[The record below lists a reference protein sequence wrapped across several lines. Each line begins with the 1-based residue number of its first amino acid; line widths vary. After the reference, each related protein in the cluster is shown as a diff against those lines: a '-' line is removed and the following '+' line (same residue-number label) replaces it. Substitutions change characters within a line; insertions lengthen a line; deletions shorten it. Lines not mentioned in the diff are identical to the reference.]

1 MADFKNSRVYGTAAY
16 PVHANQTSGLVTRI
30 EALLTPEKFRSR
42 YLKGIPQILPNGDT
56 FTDDDLKD
64 KIYLATNEVELLLNM
79 TVNREQFRFKAP
91 FDRSLYN
98 AFMHIRTEK
107 GPVISVEQLAIVSA
121 DGSILFQI
129 PADWIEAANF
139 SKRLINVIPLLAA
152 YGVNSLQGSV
162 SNGGIAFLTLMGG
175 LGWVPAYWEVIYT
188 AGMSAKEGQVPTV
201 VNELIGV
208 TAAIDMLSLIAPN
221 FLYNSQS
228 LSQDGIS
235 QSSSGMGPNQYRL
248 RIEEL
253 ERKKEE
259 LIRKLKGIFN
269 GKFFIDNI

>member
-1 MADFKNSRVYGTAAY
+1 MADFTNSRKYGTAVY
-16 PVHANQTSGLVTRI
+16 PVHANGTSGLVTRI
-30 EALLTPEKFRSR
+30 EPILTASLLRTR
-42 YLKGIPQILPNGDT
+42 YLLGIPKIFPNGDVI
-56 FTDDDLKD
+56 TDDILKD
-64 KIYLATNEVELLLNM
+64 KIYLATNQVELLLNM
-79 TVNREQFRFKAP
+79 TVNREPFKFKAP
-91 FDRSLYN
+91 FDRSLYE
-98 AFMHIRTEK
+98 AFIHVRTEK
-107 GPVISVEQLAIVSA
+107 GPIISVEQLAIVSA
-121 DGSILFQI
+121 DGSKLFEI

-152 YGVNSLQGSV
+152 YGMNSLQGSV

-175 LGWVPAYWEVIYT
+175 LGWVPAYWEVKYT

-208 TAAIDMLSLIAPN
+208 TAAIDMLSLIAPTN
-221 FLYNSQS
+221 IYNSQS

-235 QSSSGMGPNQYRL
+235 QSSSGMGPNIYRL

-269 GKFFIDNI
+269 GRFFIDNI

>member
-1 MADFKNSRVYGTAAY
+1 MADFTNSRKYGTAVY
-16 PVHANQTSGLVTRI
+16 PVHANGTSGLVTRI
-30 EALLTPEKFRSR
+30 EPILTASLLRTR
-42 YLKGIPQILPNGDT
+42 YLLGIPKIFPNGDVI
-56 FTDDDLKD
+56 TDDILKD
-64 KIYLATNEVELLLNM
+64 KIYLATNQVELLLNM
-79 TVNREQFRFKAP
+79 TVNREPFKFKAP
-91 FDRSLYN
+91 FDRSLYE
-98 AFMHIRTEK
+98 AFIHVRTEK
-107 GPVISVEQLAIVSA
+107 GPIISVEQLAIVSA
-121 DGSILFQI
+121 DGSKLFEI

-152 YGVNSLQGSV
+152 YGMNSLQGSV

-175 LGWVPAYWEVIYT
+175 LGWVPAYWEVKYT

-208 TAAIDMLSLIAPN
+208 TAAIDMLSLIAPTN
-221 FLYNSQS
+221 IYNSQS

-235 QSSSGMGPNQYRL
+235 QSSSGMGPNIYRL